1 MKIMP
6 LGDRVLAEYLDIG
19 DRKVGLIEIPDTAG
33 EQTRAA
39 KVIEVGPKVETVF
52 EGDVVLVTIYS
63 GVMIRSPKYGIVN
76 ENQKLFR
83 EDELLALIKDESDG
97 RQSV

>member
-1 MKIMP
+1 MKIVP

-19 DRKVGLIEIPDTAG
+19 DRKVGLIEIPDTMG

-39 KVIEVGPKVETVF
+39 KIIEVGPEVETLC
-52 EGDVVLVTIYS
+52 EGEIVLVSIYS

-83 EDELLALIKDESDG
+83 EQEILALIKDEKDG
-97 RQSV
+97 DKTL